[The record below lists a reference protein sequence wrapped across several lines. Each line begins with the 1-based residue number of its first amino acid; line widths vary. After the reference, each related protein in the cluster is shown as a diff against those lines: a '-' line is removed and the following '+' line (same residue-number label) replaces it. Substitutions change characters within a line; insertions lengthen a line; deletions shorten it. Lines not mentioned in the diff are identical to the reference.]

1 MKERIIRALETEIDK
16 YKKINEKMMNAL
28 IPCWTEI
35 EQNRGYI
42 LGLRSAIMII
52 NNMTEETRD
61 CENCVN
67 HTANGCTV
75 WECRFEP
82 QESEDTE

>member
-1 MKERIIRALETEIDK
+1 MKERIEKEIQK
-16 YKKINEKMMNAL
+16 YQEINEKMMNAL

-42 LGLRSAIMII
+42 LGLRYALQLL
-52 NNMTEETRD
+52 EQRD
-61 CENCVN
+61 CANCVN

-75 WECRFEP
+75 WECKFEGS
-82 QESEDTE
+82 ESE